1 MAWYAYDSFDPISIS
16 AVPAGWRALYSSSTT
31 KKGFEVVP
39 LVGWAVF
46 RVSVRGSLSG
56 AEEVLQSGNVIEGA
70 VVSPGNGPVVCAL
83 AVDGFIGYLS
93 PDQEDPDTIAPE
105 VGRRPLRLPGH
116 AFNPAGAPAG

>member
-1 MAWYAYDSFDPISIS
+1 MAWYSYDSFDPISIS

-70 VVSPGNGPVVCAL
+70 VVSPGNGPVVCASDEL
-83 AVDGFIGYLS
+83 CSIRAFALVSAAVG
-93 PDQEDPDTIAPE
+93 TIR
-105 VGRRPLRLPGH
+105 GR
-116 AFNPAGAPAG
+116 